1 MDKHQVVVS
10 NWIQTAILALMILLA
25 VIGGAVEAG
34 SLRQGQL
41 DLTKHV
47 ETLEQRIDQKFDN
60 QHTGP

>member
-1 MDKHQVVVS
+1 
-10 NWIQTAILALMILLA
+10 MILLA